1 MTTAVI
7 DCGKSLGMDD
17 IDDMY
22 ADLLSL
28 LAEDIQVS
36 FDCSKI
42 ERIDTDKIDSLVN
55 LVGELAITQSKL
67 TQSAYDSRES
77 MLPQLVGGLEQLEK
91 HTREMQTQIL

>member
-1 MTTAVI
+1 MTTAII

-28 LAEDIQVS
+28 LAEDKQVS

-42 ERIDTDKIDSLVN
+42 ERIDTAALQM
-55 LVGELAITQSKL
+55 LCAF
-67 TQSAYDSRES
+67 ARES
-77 MLPQLVGGLEQLEK
+77 DIHGFTIVWDKTSDIFVHNARLIGLAGIMGL
-91 HTREMQTQIL
+91 TNSRNDDGL